1 MQKTDENFKKMVED
15 LKTVPQWRASLQTNW
30 FSQVDQSCSKEAFG
44 KIINDQKNFQ
54 KLDAALKTV
63 T

>member
-15 LKTVPQWRASLQTNW
+15 RKTVPQWRASLQTKW

-44 KIINDQKNFQ
+44 KISMIKKIFKNLTQ
-54 KLDAALKTV
+54 P
-63 T
+63 

>member
-15 LKTVPQWRASLQTNW
+15 RKTVPQWRASLQTKW

-44 KIINDQKNFQ
+44 KISMIKKFS
-54 KLDAALKTV
+54 KT
-63 T
+63 